1 MILNKIYLIQF
12 QDIITLVEYDDLM
25 KFEDAEYQR
34 TLLTTP
40 TSGTTESGIDLKDTP
55 SKGKPSDDIQVHSLK
70 KNNIQKILFH
80 IKFMF
85 FFQILR
91 DLIIKEKK
99 QQHLI
104 WLQKLLLECCYIKL
118 VLKNSPRREDHQN
131 LSYVMEPVAYHCICK
146 LNTS

>member
-55 SKGKPSDDIQVHSLK
+55 SKGKPSDDIQVFSLR
-70 KNNIQKILFH
+70 L
-80 IKFMF
+80 
-85 FFQILR
+85 
-91 DLIIKEKK
+91 
-99 QQHLI
+99 
-104 WLQKLLLECCYIKL
+104 
-118 VLKNSPRREDHQN
+118 
-131 LSYVMEPVAYHCICK
+131 ICK
-146 LNTS
+146 DFV